1 MTFLDRER
9 DRYPPKMPRPIRS
22 LFPELDNDLKSLTAI
37 STGILPSQDLHALV
51 EAGGITAGV
60 PISEE
65 QIQPASLDLRLGPV
79 AHRVRASFLPG
90 SGSSVAAKIDHLRM
104 HDINLSSPA
113 VLEKG
118 CVYIVPLL
126 EEVRL
131 PKDVSGKA
139 NPKSTTGRLDVFTRL
154 ITDYGSEFER
164 VPAGYRGKLY
174 VEIVPRTFS
183 VLVSQGTRLNQLAS
197 ARQS

>member
-1 MTFLDRER
+1 MNDLE
-9 DRYPPKMPRPIRS
+9 
-22 LFPELDNDLKSLTAI
+22 LFPELKKYTREYR
-37 STGILPSQDLHALV
+37 TGILPSQEIRKLTVDNH
-51 EAGGITAGV
+51 ITADI

-79 AHRVRASFLPG
+79 AHRVQASFLPG
-90 SGSSVAAKIDHLRM
+90 SNSSVASKIDCLKM
-104 HDINLSSPA
+104 HDISLSSPA
-113 VLEKG
+113 VLERG

-164 VPAGYRGKLY
+164 VPTGYRGKLY

-183 VLVSQGTRLNQLAS
+183 VLVSQGAKLNQL
-197 ARQS
+197 RLVRGNP